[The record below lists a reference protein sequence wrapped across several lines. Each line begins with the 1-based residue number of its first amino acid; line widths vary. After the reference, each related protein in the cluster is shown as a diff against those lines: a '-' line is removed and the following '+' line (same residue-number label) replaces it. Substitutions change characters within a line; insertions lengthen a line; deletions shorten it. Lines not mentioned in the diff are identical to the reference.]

1 MSHPAF
7 NLAEHGDAFLRAAD
21 SAGAVGSRHQL
32 FVWTRLHLHRF
43 VPHDLLLCQLLP
55 APHLPAPPPWVFN
68 SLPLP
73 EPLVAALAMPESA
86 FWRALKDAWVAAGRG
101 PCEVQLDAFKPNA
114 EALALL
120 RAGFRQITV
129 HAVDGSQGV
138 QPALW
143 LAVAQVAESDS
154 SWRQAGLQLCLP
166 AIYFAVLRSQ
176 PPDSR
181 SPEKASEAA
190 TRALLSARELEVLR
204 AVRSALSN
212 VEIGEKLGIS
222 ALTVKNH
229 LRKIMRK
236 LGARS
241 RVQAVAEA
249 MSRQLIV

>member
-1 MSHPAF
+1 
-7 NLAEHGDAFLRAAD
+7 
-21 SAGAVGSRHQL
+21 
-32 FVWTRLHLHRF
+32 
-43 VPHDLLLCQLLP
+43 
-55 APHLPAPPPWVFN
+55 
-68 SLPLP
+68 
-73 EPLVAALAMPESA
+73 
-86 FWRALKDAWVAAGRG
+86 LKDAWVAAGRA
-101 PCEVQLDAFKPNA
+101 PCEVRLDAFRPNA
-114 EALALL
+114 EAAALFK
-120 RAGFRQITV
+120 AGFGQITV
-129 HAVDGSQGV
+129 HAVDGSHGV

-181 SPEKASEAA
+181 SLEKASEAA
-190 TRALLSARELEVLR
+190 ARALLSARELEVLR

-229 LRKIMRK
+229 LRRIMRK